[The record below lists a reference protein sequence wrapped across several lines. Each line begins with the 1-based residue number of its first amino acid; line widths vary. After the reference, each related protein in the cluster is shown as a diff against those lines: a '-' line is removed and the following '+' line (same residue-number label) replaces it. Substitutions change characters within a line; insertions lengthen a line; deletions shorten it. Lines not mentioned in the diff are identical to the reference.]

1 MGEVSVRTCSG
12 AEWVIWALYVPKHA
26 TCTRHV
32 HMRAFLYKL
41 AYACKSPAY
50 GEGTAVP
57 VQW

>member
-1 MGEVSVRTCSG
+1 MGEVSVRTAGPNGWSG
-12 AEWVIWALYVPKHA
+12 RYVPKHA

-41 AYACKSPAY
+41 ACVCKSPAY
-50 GEGTAVP
+50 GEGTAVA